1 MTELTLQIEIPIT
14 YTNLSYDMLYKHKA
28 YFVPVG
34 ETVKS
39 ASDVKEVIVESNEI
53 LPSDGEVKSAK
64 RILSNKI
71 DSYSAR
77 NYWEIGKFVSTY
89 SDETKLSDT
98 TKLRDF
104 LINLSWANRTEM
116 KSSTSRKYIA
126 LKHQMRLS
134 GSKILDDLEEYTD
147 RSGIHMYAD
156 RQSTSMT
163 RVYVKWETNDI

>member
-1 MTELTLQIEIPIT
+1 MTESISLIEIPIT
-14 YTNLSYDMLYKHKA
+14 QTNLFYCMLYKHRA

-34 ETVKS
+34 ETFKS

-53 LPSDGEVKSAK
+53 LPDENERKSAK

-71 DSYSAR
+71 DAYSAR
-77 NYWEIGKFVSTY
+77 NYWELGKFVSTY
-89 SDETKLSDT
+89 SEETKLSDT

-104 LINLSWANRTEM
+104 LINLDWANKTEM
-116 KSSTSRKYIA
+116 KSSASRKYIA
-126 LKHQMRLS
+126 VKHQMRLS

-147 RSGIHMYAD
+147 KSGIHMYAD

-163 RVYVKWETNDI
+163 RVYVKWETKDI